1 MKVYSLVGRKL
12 VECSPDE
19 LLESQ
24 VGMILDEKEEII
36 RLVIPREARKKQR
49 EYLLQQTADFNKK
62 EFAGTFLVSYLENPE
77 IISAFI
83 NEIKKIQS
91 GEISEEPVEKP
102 KSKRKKKKKKKKKK
116 AELEED
122 EKETTI
128 LERWNPDLVKKAVI
142 FLDGKDF
149 VHLLEI
155 QEALEVTEGEA
166 YWLTQDLVHVGIV
179 PGRWTGYAEGQ
190 WVYQVLSEHLKSKQ
204 KPKKTSTKK
213 PATKKTTKK
222 KSAPKKATSAK
233 SSSKKSSKTISK
245 KDAS

>member
-24 VGMILDEKEEII
+24 VGMILDEEEEMI
-36 RLVIPREARKKQR
+36 RLVITRDARKKQR

-77 IISAFI
+77 IISAFLD
-83 NEIKKIQS
+83 EIKKIES
-91 GEISEEPVEKP
+91 GEISEKPAEKQ
-102 KSKRKKKKKKKKKK
+102 KSKQKKKKKKKKKP
-116 AELEED
+116 ETEEV

-155 QEALEVTEGEA
+155 QEILEVTEGEA
-166 YWLTQDLVHVGIV
+166 YWLTQDLIHVGIV

-204 KPKKTSTKK
+204 KSKKTSTKK
-213 PATKKTTKK
+213 PATKKPTKK
-222 KSAPKKATSAK
+222 KPAAKKSTTTK
-233 SSSKKSSKTISK
+233 SSSKKSTKPKSKNDTS
-245 KDAS
+245 